1 VYCHATTDWYLV
13 SRTLHQFRLLLPRA
27 QWVLVLT
34 TGTYLAQSWEDEAG
48 VNPYYLP
55 DEGRGFF
62 VEVGVDDSQ

>member
-1 VYCHATTDWYLV
+1 
-13 SRTLHQFRLLLPRA
+13 
-27 QWVLVLT
+27 VLNGLT

-62 VEVGVDDSQ
+62 VEVSVDDSQ